1 MKIID
6 VSNVF
11 SELMLKS
18 KEITLFKHNAVF
30 MHGAEADSFYIVLE
44 GSVSVHKEQED
55 SSFLI
60 GELIK
65 GDIFG
70 ELGLFMPGH
79 KRSTRITCR
88 EQVKLAEIKYS
99 DFNEYI
105 KKDITPIIYLY
116 NMLSK
121 RLEDTTNRTESIV
134 TQDVIHRVWNL
145 LVDLSSKEQAVTH
158 PEGSMIR
165 ISRKEIGQM
174 IGCSREMSG
183 KAISELT
190 KLGKITSS
198 GKTIVVLH
206 AGISCT
212 EEFKLGSKP

>member
-1 MKIID
+1 VLTIEKGVYMKIID

-70 ELGLFMPGH
+70 ELGLFM
-79 KRSTRITCR
+79 
-88 EQVKLAEIKYS
+88 
-99 DFNEYI
+99 
-105 KKDITPIIYLY
+105 
-116 NMLSK
+116 
-121 RLEDTTNRTESIV
+121 
-134 TQDVIHRVWNL
+134 
-145 LVDLSSKEQAVTH
+145 
-158 PEGSMIR
+158 
-165 ISRKEIGQM
+165 
-174 IGCSREMSG
+174 
-183 KAISELT
+183 
-190 KLGKITSS
+190 
-198 GKTIVVLH
+198 
-206 AGISCT
+206 
-212 EEFKLGSKP
+212 